1 MAKRH
6 YQVGVG
12 IGELTLGK
20 DFPDLLP
27 WGVMDNRPFLRCY
40 HGLGL
45 ALWRLRDFQ
54 GAREIFEHMLW
65 LNPMDNQGARFLLDA
80 MDRGKTWYELD
91 F

>member
-1 MAKRH
+1 M
-6 YQVGVG
+6 
-12 IGELTLGK
+12 
-20 DFPDLLP
+20 
-27 WGVMDNRPFLRCY
+27 
-40 HGLGL
+40 
-45 ALWRLRDFQ
+45 RDFQ